1 MRTIRVI
8 VLGVGI
14 LLLVCGCTASPQAEK
29 ASLGTG
35 PGQEPPARDTIS
47 GASKVRPASPSL
59 ERHGFTI
66 LGFRA
71 IRDSFGQV
79 SVIGEIQN
87 TSSASRGVELQ
98 ASLRDA
104 GGRLLSVGHFYPVSY
119 RNIVPDETWPFTY
132 SFGRQEDA
140 VEAELRIVGVF
151 RTMDLLDVASATP

>member
-1 MRTIRVI
+1 MRTIRAI
-8 VLGVGI
+8 VLVMS
-14 LLLVCGCTASPQAEK
+14 LSLPVCGCTASRQAEK
-29 ASLGTG
+29 ASLGAG
-35 PGQEPPARDTIS
+35 PGQEPPARDSTS
-47 GASKVRPASPSL
+47 GKPQDRPAYPSL

-79 SVIGEIQN
+79 SVIGEIRN

-104 GGRLLSVGHFYPVSY
+104 AGRLLSVGHFYPASY

-140 VEAELRIVGVF
+140 VEAELRIVGAF
-151 RTMDLLDVASATP
+151 RTMDLPNVDSATP

>member
-1 MRTIRVI
+1 MRTICVI
-8 VLGVGI
+8 VLGTSL
-14 LLLVCGCTASPQAEK
+14 LLLVCGCTASGQAGK
-29 ASLGTG
+29 ASFGAS
-35 PGQEPPARDTIS
+35 PGQEPSVSGSTSGRSKSGPANARS
-47 GASKVRPASPSL
+47 

-79 SVIGEIQN
+79 SVVGEIKN
-87 TSSASRGVELQ
+87 TGSASKGVELQ

-104 GGRLLSVGHFYPVSY
+104 GGRILAVGHFYPASY

-140 VEAELRIVGVF
+140 VEAELRIVGAF
-151 RTMDLLDVASATP
+151 RTIDALNVAATAP